1 MSEAG
6 EIERQYNAVRPSTEQ
21 GEVMPAKKQMW
32 KQTETKVAAALGGR
46 RVPVTGRNRGDA
58 PDIKHDWLCPE
69 VKHRETIPAWL
80 HDAMAQALAAA
91 APEQLPIVV
100 LHQSGERHEND
111 YVVIRLG
118 DFVEWFGDIR
128 EEVQP

>member
-1 MSEAG
+1 MTTAASRRRGWKA
-6 EIERQYNAVRPSTEQ
+6 TES
-21 GEVMPAKKQMW
+21 KI
-32 KQTETKVAAALGGR
+32 AAALGGR

-100 LHQSGERHEND
+100 LHQSGERHQND
-111 YVVIRLG
+111 YVVIRLA
-118 DFVEWFGDIR
+118 DFVDWFGAGPVG
-128 EEVQP
+128 EEEQS